1 MRCTNLLNVSS
12 SRKLLVLRE
21 IFLYGRRQAELVE
34 LGFSKST
41 ISLDKRLIEQRLG
54 ELQAAIEPEDIRFV
68 ADEFERALSR
78 TPWTTNLGR

>member
-1 MRCTNLLNVSS
+1 
-12 SRKLLVLRE
+12 LLVLRE

-41 ISLDKRLIEQRLG
+41 ISLDKRLIEQHLG

-68 ADEFERALSR
+68 ADEFERALHE
-78 TPWTTNLGR
+78 LLHH

>member
-68 ADEFERALSR
+68 ADEFERALHE
-78 TPWTTNLGR
+78 LLHH